1 MEKLKGNFKEK
12 KNMNLTLKLFVNGER
27 NYSMLYVHD
36 VMDSI
41 SNLCLGPQAS
51 TIRDNIETG
60 MMMRIYSNKEFHSLQ
75 EFEAGEVGGGFGK
88 HRISGLGFGIGCH
101 RSGFVIICHR
111 SGSRLRFVIIT
122 DLDSDQMSRLAE
134 VTGSA
139 VSMLAG
145 GVRR

>member
-75 EFEAGEVGGGFGK
+75 EFEAGELGGGFGK
-88 HRISGLGFGIGCH
+88 HRISGLGFGIVCHRLEFGIGCH
-101 RSGFVIICHR
+101 RSGFGIICHR
-111 SGSRLRFVIIT
+111 SGSRLRF
-122 DLDSDQMSRLAE
+122 
-134 VTGSA
+134 
-139 VSMLAG
+139 
-145 GVRR
+145 

>member
-60 MMMRIYSNKEFHSLQ
+60 MMMRIYSNEEFHSLQ

-101 RSGFVIICHR
+101 RSGFGIICHR
-111 SGSRLRFVIIT
+111 SGSRLRF
-122 DLDSDQMSRLAE
+122 
-134 VTGSA
+134 
-139 VSMLAG
+139 
-145 GVRR
+145 

>member
-1 MEKLKGNFKEK
+1 
-12 KNMNLTLKLFVNGER
+12 MN
-27 NYSMLYVHD
+27 
-36 VMDSI
+36 SI

-111 SGSRLRFVIIT
+111 SGSRLRFVIVT
-122 DLDSDQMSRLAE
+122 DLDSDSDQMSRLAE
-134 VTGSA
+134 ETGSA

>member
-60 MMMRIYSNKEFHSLQ
+60 MMMRKAMKSFTHCKSLKL
-75 EFEAGEVGGGFGK
+75 ENWEEDFGK
-88 HRISGLGFGIGCH
+88 HRIFGLGFGIGCH

-134 VTGSA
+134 DTGSV
-139 VSMLAG
+139 VSTLAG